1 MDDCQPVA
9 LRASARYVSIA
20 AVDSRLVSS
29 SVERRRLNGASLL
42 HQIIGRRKL
51 LAFDH
56 FIQSSHINGRY
67 QSVMAAPGTFSP
79 SAAFVGYGKYRGVS
93 RCPRHWGAPAEIDPG
108 CAKTPTL
115 FCKYKFCLTF
125 GDIKRREILLTF
137 TVTVMMN
144 KKILTTSRQSA
155 FLDGQDPLRKWQ
167 PTRQKDLAE
176 DRSR

>member
-42 HQIIGRRKL
+42 HQITDRRKL

-67 QSVMAAPGTFSP
+67 QSVMAAPGPLSP
-79 SAAFVGYGKYRGVS
+79 SAAFV
-93 RCPRHWGAPAEIDPG
+93 RHGNIEGQAAVHAIGAPLP
-108 CAKTPTL
+108 KLTL
-115 FCKYKFCLTF
+115 GVRKLRRSFAKYKNAPQLRRH
-125 GDIKRREILLTF
+125 KRREIRSCCTRHNF
-137 TVTVMMN
+137 VTA
-144 KKILTTSRQSA
+144 IIGFAQ
-155 FLDGQDPLRKWQ
+155 
-167 PTRQKDLAE
+167 
-176 DRSR
+176 